1 MAKHIPFKLILEK
14 ANHYQQDMT
23 RFFTRYGGHTQ
34 RKLRREARR
43 PAN

>member
-23 RFFTRYGGHTQ
+23 RFLRDHGGNT
-34 RKLRREARR
+34 
-43 PAN
+43 